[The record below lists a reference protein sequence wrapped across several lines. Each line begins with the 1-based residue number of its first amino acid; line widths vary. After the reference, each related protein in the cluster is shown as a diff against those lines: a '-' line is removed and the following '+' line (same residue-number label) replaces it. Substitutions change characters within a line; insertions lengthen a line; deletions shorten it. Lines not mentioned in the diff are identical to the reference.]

1 MHQAGSIHI
10 FRGRPVT
17 DEQRITELEI
27 RFSHQ
32 DMFIQELNEIVVSQ
46 QKKIEMLEKAI
57 LDLKRTAMPDDG
69 VTKLQGMKEDK
80 PPHY

>member
-1 MHQAGSIHI
+1 M
-10 FRGRPVT
+10 T

-27 RFSHQ
+27 RFAHQ

-46 QKKIEMLEKAI
+46 QKKIELLEKAL
-57 LDLKRTAMPDDG
+57 LDLKGTVSSNDG
-69 VTKLQGMKEDK
+69 VTKIQGMKEDK